1 MAYVQRDPAFLDG
14 RAEKPLGELFSDLAR
29 EVAALV
35 QGEIALARVELTEK
49 ASRVGKDVGFLAA
62 GALVAY
68 AGFLVLLGG
77 IVLTLALLIPLWISA
92 LAVGVVVLAT
102 GGVLVQRALGDLRRA
117 ELAPRRTMETLR
129 DDVEWAKEQAR

>member
-14 RAEKPLGELFSDLAR
+14 RAEKPLGELFADLAR
-29 EVAALV
+29 EVGALV
-35 QGEIALARVELTEK
+35 RGEIALARVELAEK

-77 IVLTLALLIPLWISA
+77 IVLTLALLIPLWVSA
-92 LAVGVVVLAT
+92 LVVGVVVLAI
-102 GGVLVQRALGDLRRA
+102 GGALVQRALVDLRRA

-129 DDVEWAKEQAR
+129 DDVEWAKEQAK